1 MTAGF
6 IAVGA
11 EGAFAEDEFEYGLE
25 SWDAGGDDDDVRF
38 DTAQL
43 VWLDRVRLT
52 YLVHMM
58 RSAVPSSQVS
68 ENMMQDTTQLTGI
81 VRLVCQAFELRAFDN
96 SQGRDTAGQYFHCL
110 N

>member
-11 EGAFAEDEFEYGLE
+11 EGAFAEGEFEYGLE

-43 VWLDRVRLT
+43 VWLDK
-52 YLVHMM
+52 
-58 RSAVPSSQVS
+58 
-68 ENMMQDTTQLTGI
+68 E
-81 VRLVCQAFELRAFDN
+81 
-96 SQGRDTAGQYFHCL
+96 
-110 N
+110 